1 MFNEKQQRLTTYHF
15 ECFVQWLV
23 LDVVADKFPAPL
35 PRVQFR
41 IWQCTSSDSRRH
53 EFLHTRM
60 MKRFKQ
66 ITPNLSHVIFVF
78 LLFMLCASLRARLF
92 PNTCH
97 VVPFFFFFSFF
108 LANSCTRSLYSS
120 RSFRF
125 EIFFLFFFFHFSKT
139 THSRNE
145 IIFQTFDTFLI
156 LLLLFLLDT
165 HTYTR

>member
-1 MFNEKQQRLTTYHF
+1 MSFLLALLSLQSVRMFNEKQQRLTTYHF

-97 VVPFFFFFSFF
+97 VVPFFFFSLFSSRIRVLDPSIPVVVFDSRSFSFF
-108 LANSCTRSLYSS
+108 FFFIFRKRHTREM
-120 RSFRF
+120 R
-125 EIFFLFFFFHFSKT
+125 LFFKL
-139 THSRNE
+139 
-145 IIFQTFDTFLI
+145 LI
-156 LLLLFLLDT
+156 LF
-165 HTYTR
+165 